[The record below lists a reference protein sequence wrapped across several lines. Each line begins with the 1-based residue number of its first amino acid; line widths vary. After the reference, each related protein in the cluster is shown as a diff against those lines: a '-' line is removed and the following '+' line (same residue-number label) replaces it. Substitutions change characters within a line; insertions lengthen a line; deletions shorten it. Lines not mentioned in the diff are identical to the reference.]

1 MDKFTLT
8 REEMLEIAEI
18 VTFGLDDRLVPFSRK
33 ELRANAWLE
42 GYNFAKRH
50 EKTSDEENPKA
61 VEEDTPPVAPPV
73 AIIKNAIREY
83 LSHWLVCTRGAGMFR
98 KGEHYWLELLEN
110 GSFCGRSDNIKEKI
124 IDLSL
129 RELFNNFEI
138 TMENI

>member
-18 VTFGLDDRLVPFSRK
+18 VTFDLDDRLVPLSRK
-33 ELRANAWLE
+33 ELRANAWLT

-50 EKTSDEENPKA
+50 EKVSDEENIET
-61 VEEDTPPVAPPV
+61 VEEDNPPVAPPE

-83 LSHWLVCTRGAGMFR
+83 LSHWLVCTKDTGIFC

-110 GSFCGRSDNIKEKI
+110 GNFCGRSDNIKGI
-124 IDLSL
+124 AIDLSL
-129 RELFNNFEI
+129 RVLLNNFEI